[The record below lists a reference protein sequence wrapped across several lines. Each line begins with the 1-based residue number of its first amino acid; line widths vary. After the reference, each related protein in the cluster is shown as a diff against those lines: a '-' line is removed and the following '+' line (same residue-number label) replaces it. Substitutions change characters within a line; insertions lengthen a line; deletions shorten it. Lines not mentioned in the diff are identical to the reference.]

1 MVAKFLDHSDRELKQ
16 WWRRRQRKRQK
27 EIGLY
32 QQKNNL
38 ARALCFFVHFLAV
51 VARSPATWNFLIL
64 RSRFMEYK
72 WTQHKN
78 LFLFLNLD
86 TVLSDSIPENFAN
99 IWQIKW
105 NRIISIKFETVQ
117 IHFLSNVF
125 GVLSSRN
132 FATMATWRND
142 FSSLFFAQLS
152 CSSHV
157 GFLCWKLWLADF
169 DSQVKNVKGQFVPA
183 PPIEGTVLVNIA
195 DLMQRW
201 TADKLKSSVRKL
213 LVCSSLILTSGVKA
227 GAMLTCISKSE
238 WVQDIICLI
247 DLFNEGGRSITRRL
261 SPSPWIMPPS
271 CMATI
276 KGHNTHFRKR
286 SLVKQCSNFFFLE
299 TSYAVLSR
307 AGKQI

>member
-1 MVAKFLDHSDRELKQ
+1 MMTATSTKTAKRNRFISAKEQPCTCIMLFCTFLGCRCTKSCDMKLPNFTLP
-16 WWRRRQRKRQK
+16 
-27 EIGLY
+27 LY
-32 QQKNNL
+32 GVQGQ
-38 ARALCFFVHFLAV
+38 
-51 VARSPATWNFLIL
+51 
-64 RSRFMEYK
+64 

-86 TVLSDSIPENFAN
+86 TVLSDSIPEKFAN

-105 NRIISIKFETVQ
+105 NRIRSIKFETVQ
-117 IHFLSNVF
+117 IHFLSDVF
-125 GVLSSRN
+125 GVLPSRN

-142 FSSLFFAQLS
+142 FSSLFFTQLS

-213 LVCSSLILTSGVKA
+213 LVFSSLILFNVR
-227 GAMLTCISKSE
+227 SKS
-238 WVQDIICLI
+238 
-247 DLFNEGGRSITRRL
+247 RRDAHL
-261 SPSPWIMPPS
+261 
-271 CMATI
+271 
-276 KGHNTHFRKR
+276 
-286 SLVKQCSNFFFLE
+286 
-299 TSYAVLSR
+299 
-307 AGKQI
+307 